1 MAREKQ
7 KVPVQRVPSGGIM
20 HQPTDIPDMNVN
32 PTNGTIEQSE
42 NGKPS
47 APVSSEP
54 SKAGFLQLVI
64 CVTGIYAS
72 L

>member
-20 HQPTDIPDMNVN
+20 HAPKDIPDMNIN
-32 PTNGTIEQSE
+32 STNGAIEQSE
-42 NGKPS
+42 KGKPIQ
-47 APVSSEP
+47 AASEP
-54 SKAGFLQLVI
+54 SQAGLLQLVI